1 MENISFKEDH
11 ISQIPALML
20 LQKLGYKYLT
30 PDEALELRGGRNTN
44 VILEPILRERLKA
57 INTINVSN
65 TKTVDFSDQNIEN
78 GIVALKDIPLES
90 GFIGGNEYVYNLLTI
105 GKSFEQSIDGD
116 KKSYNL
122 RYIDWK
128 NVDNNVFHVTE
139 EFAVTRSGSAD
150 SYRPDIVLF
159 VNGIPFCIIE
169 CKRPDIR
176 DSLKQAIS
184 QHLRN
189 QKEYGIR
196 LLYGYSSLLLATS
209 VNEAKYATTGTDS
222 RFWSIWREIPDDDS
236 IKKYRH
242 DLGKLVNT
250 KLSDQ
255 QMDSL
260 FSSRFRYV
268 RNYFEEKQKEH
279 IIPTTQDEYLFS
291 LCSPKRLLDLTFNY
305 TLFDNGIKK
314 IARYQQYFAV
324 KSVMNRIRATNDAS
338 KRGGVI
344 WHTQGSGKSLT
355 MVLIAQAIALDKT
368 IKNPRL
374 ILVTD
379 RTDLDKQ
386 ITNTFR
392 KCGLYVENATTGKN
406 LIELLESNTDAVI
419 TTIVNKFET
428 AFKGVK
434 EPIDD
439 PNIFVLIDE
448 GHRSQNGIMNAQ
460 MRLTLPNAT
469 FIAMTGT
476 PLMNKEKNTINKF
489 GGLIEPVYTVDQAVD
504 DGAVVPLLYEGRYAY
519 QEVYEKGIDNYFKKI
534 SEPLNEYEKADLK
547 RKFSQ
552 RDQLNQAELRIKA
565 IAWDISEHFKENWG
579 GSGFKA
585 QLVCPRKVTAIKYKK
600 YLDEI
605 GYVTSEVLITGPDT
619 REGETSAYGTS
630 DDEVKKFWKTMM
642 DEHGSAEKY
651 ETNIINRFKND
662 TYPEI
667 IIVVDKLLTGFDEPK
682 NTIMYLDRSLKN
694 HTLFQAIARVNRIY
708 EGKNFG
714 YIIDYYGVLEDLNK
728 AILDYEYNS
737 DDIQSTYIDISEEI
751 ENIPQYH
758 SNLWDIFKTISN
770 KRDMEAYSL
779 LLRSEDIRYE
789 FYDKLTKYSNTLKMA
804 LSSISFYKTFSDDDI
819 KMYKEDLQMFLNL
832 RKSVKLRYSDAID
845 YKDYEYQIQKLI
857 DNHVVSSDVSILTD
871 LVDIF
876 DREEF
881 EKEVEK
887 VTGKAA
893 KADTIASRTLK
904 YITENMDTDPAFY
917 KKFSELIK
925 DTISQYEQKRISEI
939 EYLNKVN
946 THKNSVLSHT
956 DSSIP
961 KEISN
966 NRTARAYYGLFLET
980 IKDASIYE
988 KYPLDWEQIT
998 LETALAIDKIINE
1011 NTIENGIT
1019 IIDWQSKS
1027 NLIGKIKIE
1036 INDYIYDNIIDKYK
1050 LGTSFDAFDIII
1062 DSCVNVA
1069 RSCIK

>member
-1 MENISFKEDH
+1 
-11 ISQIPALML
+11 
-20 LQKLGYKYLT
+20 
-30 PDEALELRGGRNTN
+30 
-44 VILEPILRERLKA
+44 
-57 INTINVSN
+57 
-65 TKTVDFSDQNIEN
+65 
-78 GIVALKDIPLES
+78 
-90 GFIGGNEYVYNLLTI
+90 
-105 GKSFEQSIDGD
+105 
-116 KKSYNL
+116 
-122 RYIDWK
+122 
-128 NVDNNVFHVTE
+128 
-139 EFAVTRSGSAD
+139 
-150 SYRPDIVLF
+150 
-159 VNGIPFCIIE
+159 
-169 CKRPDIR
+169 
-176 DSLKQAIS
+176 
-184 QHLRN
+184 
-189 QKEYGIR
+189 
-196 LLYGYSSLLLATS
+196 
-209 VNEAKYATTGTDS
+209 
-222 RFWSIWREIPDDDS
+222 
-236 IKKYRH
+236 
-242 DLGKLVNT
+242 
-250 KLSDQ
+250 
-255 QMDSL
+255 
-260 FSSRFRYV
+260 
-268 RNYFEEKQKEH
+268 
-279 IIPTTQDEYLFS
+279 
-291 LCSPKRLLDLTFNY
+291 
-305 TLFDNGIKK
+305 
-314 IARYQQYFAV
+314 
-324 KSVMNRIRATNDAS
+324 
-338 KRGGVI
+338 
-344 WHTQGSGKSLT
+344 
-355 MVLIAQAIALDKT
+355 
-368 IKNPRL
+368 
-374 ILVTD
+374 
-379 RTDLDKQ
+379 
-386 ITNTFR
+386 
-392 KCGLYVENATTGKN
+392 
-406 LIELLESNTDAVI
+406 
-419 TTIVNKFET
+419 
-428 AFKGVK
+428 
-434 EPIDD
+434 
-439 PNIFVLIDE
+439 
-448 GHRSQNGIMNAQ
+448 
-460 MRLTLPNAT
+460 
-469 FIAMTGT
+469 
-476 PLMNKEKNTINKF
+476 
-489 GGLIEPVYTVDQAVD
+489 
-504 DGAVVPLLYEGRYAY
+504 
-519 QEVYEKGIDNYFKKI
+519 
-534 SEPLNEYEKADLK
+534 
-547 RKFSQ
+547 
-552 RDQLNQAELRIKA
+552 
-565 IAWDISEHFKENWG
+565 
-579 GSGFKA
+579 
-585 QLVCPRKVTAIKYKK
+585 
-600 YLDEI
+600 
-605 GYVTSEVLITGPDT
+605 
-619 REGETSAYGTS
+619 
-630 DDEVKKFWKTMM
+630 MM